1 MTDGVANR
9 PCIIAAMGATGSGKS
24 EYVKRELLSPAPRR
38 LLVWDLSP
46 IDEYRSYG
54 AAVTLSQLVAAGG
67 AAGKGGDVRL
77 VFKPSDDDKK
87 RAAEF
92 NIFCTLAMRL
102 GNLTMLVE
110 ELKFV
115 TRPGY
120 APMPW
125 AHCVL
130 TGRKIGLRVI
140 GTSQRPAHIDKDFL
154 GNATIIRTG
163 CLGYEDDEIAVAKAL
178 RVPVE
183 DVHRLQPLDWIEFER
198 QTRLVTR
205 GRLTF

>member
-1 MTDGVANR
+1 MTEGVANR
-9 PCIIAAMGATGSGKS
+9 PCIFASMGSTGSGKS
-24 EYVKRELLSPAPRR
+24 EDIKRNWLSPAPRR

-46 IDEYRSYG
+46 IDEYRAYG
-54 AAVTLSQLVAAGG
+54 ASVTLSQLVAAGG
-67 AAGKGGDVRL
+67 AAGKGGDIRL
-77 VFKPSDDDKK
+77 VFKPSDNDKR
-87 RAAEF
+87 RAQEF
-92 NIFCTLAMRL
+92 DIFCTLAMRM

-115 TRPGY
+115 TRPSY

-130 TGRKIGLRVI
+130 TGRKMGLRLI

-163 CLGYEDDEIAVAKAL
+163 CLGYEDDEIAVAKAV
-178 RVPVE
+178 RVPV
-183 DVHRLQPLDWIEFER
+183 DDIHQLQPLDWIQFER
-198 QTRLVTR
+198 ETRQVTR